1 MKFILPDN
9 FINNWSYLG
18 FTVRYVHNDT
28 SDITL
33 KSNRDEI
40 YIDRFNKNQ
49 LFSVTTNITFNEEVA
64 AALAY
69 TLKYL
74 NNLVRKEKELRD
86 RENEVIW
93 TDSTSNNED
102 TTEDDDLFN

>member
-1 MKFILPDN
+1 MKFLLPDN

-18 FTVRYVHNDT
+18 FTVRYVNNDT

-33 KSNRDEI
+33 KSNRGEI
-40 YIDRFNKNQ
+40 YIDRYNENQ

-74 NNLVRKEKELRD
+74 NNLVRKEKDLED
-86 RENEVIW
+86 QKHEVVW
-93 TDSTSNNED
+93 TDNTSEED
-102 TTEDDDLFN
+102 KTEDDLFN

>member
-40 YIDRFNKNQ
+40 YIDRYNENQ

-74 NNLVRKEKELRD
+74 NNLVRKEKDLED
-86 RENEVIW
+86 QKREVVW
-93 TDSTSNNED
+93 TDNTSEEED
-102 TTEDDDLFN
+102 KTEDDLFN

>member
-1 MKFILPDN
+1 MKFLLPDN

-18 FTVRYVHNDT
+18 FTVRYENNDT

-33 KSNRDEI
+33 KSNRGEI
-40 YIDRFNKNQ
+40 YIDRYNENQ

-74 NNLVRKEKELRD
+74 NNLVRKEKDLED
-86 RENEVIW
+86 QKHEVVW
-93 TDSTSNNED
+93 TDNTSEED
-102 TTEDDDLFN
+102 KTEDDLFN